1 VKNDGLCAKVAF
13 AIQNQRYLWN
23 EAVWSQTYYTECL
36 YRNSRAATIGDKSSD
51 LGWTLAYFPGSKF
64 FSTTDISHAFC
75 QSATTFGD
83 VGQFKLIPRTLW
95 TLVRRSRDTRRRHAS
110 VLHWYTCKVVFR
122 QFPHVAVADSF
133 SVLSTHY
140 VARGLGA
147 RFSVQVPSIA
157 RWFPTRAR
165 PCCIPTVPLHYILS
179 NKSRFAVRTQQSGG
193 QIIHNLKTR
202 HRAST
207 SMYSLTIGV
216 RVILP

>member
-1 VKNDGLCAKVAF
+1 MKNDGLCAKVAF

-157 RWFPTRAR
+157 RWSPRQHGLFVFNYSHYSFLAR
-165 PCCIPTVPLHYILS
+165 SSFTHENDQCLMY
-179 NKSRFAVRTQQSGG
+179 NSRSHVMFEVLNINCR
-193 QIIHNLKTR
+193 IWMM
-202 HRAST
+202 
-207 SMYSLTIGV
+207 SMLYFET
-216 RVILP
+216 